1 MEVFAMKRALY
12 ATMIVV
18 LLIVFGASAFFVGR
32 YVLEG
37 KQQAERFDQL
47 ADIKN
52 QGSTTA
58 TQPKV
63 DPQPEAQTG
72 DGATT
77 PATTPVTAEGGILPE
92 YKDLYAMN
100 TDLVGWIKIEGTKID
115 YPVMQT
121 PGSTDYY
128 LHRSFDKEYS
138 DRGCIYAREDC
149 DLDDP
154 SDNITIYG
162 HNMLDGSMFAALH
175 KYEDK
180 QFWKDNQTIFFDT
193 LTERH
198 VYKIFAVFKTSANVG
213 EGFAYHQFVDAANEK
228 EFDEFVST
236 CKDLS
241 KKYYYDTGITPKY
254 GDKLICLSTCEY
266 TLGDNSRL
274 VVAAV
279 RWDGT

>member
-1 MEVFAMKRALY
+1 MKKTLY
-12 ATMIVV
+12 AAMIVV
-18 LLIVFGASAFFVGR
+18 LLAVFGVSAFFVGR

-37 KQQAERFDQL
+37 KQQAERFEEL

-52 QGSTTA
+52 QNTTA
-58 TQPKV
+58 ATEPKT
-63 DPQPEAQTG
+63 DAPEAITG
-72 DGATT
+72 AVSDETT
-77 PATTPVTAEGGILPE
+77 PSSAPAATEGGILPE

-100 TDLVGWIKIEGTKID
+100 DDLVGWIKIEGTKID

-149 DLDDP
+149 DLDEP

-180 QFWKDNQTIFFDT
+180 KFWEDNQTIFFDT

-213 EGFAYHQFVDAANEK
+213 EGFSYHQFVDAANEK

-236 CKDLS
+236 CKELS

-279 RWDGT
+279 RWDGI